1 MKIKYFKFSK
11 VNNQSFEF
19 YMFRGEPI
27 PASYL
32 MLFFVYQ
39 FIKAFYYKRW

>member
-1 MKIKYFKFSK
+1 MKIKYFKFSE

-19 YMFRGEPI
+19 YMLRGERI

-39 FIKAFYYKRW
+39 FIKAFYYKR